1 MNSSE
6 FFKHVSLSLLP
17 NMLFVDFAVSVI
29 VVYVFFHSL
38 LFNGKFFQVVY

>member
-17 NMLFVDFAVSVI
+17 NTLFVDFAVCMI